1 MKRTFGIS
9 LLGILLLGLV
19 STPVVAQDDMT
30 ARGILEAHI
39 EATGGLTAWKEVKD
53 LTSLADISFE
63 IPQMGT
69 LMLKL
74 ESFTV
79 FPGYGYTNIELLSGP
94 AVVTADQ
101 VNQKAYYTPL
111 EGWVEAN
118 GTRSNLS
125 EVPAAQRTQL
135 QRTSSKNELAYLDLP
150 DSVLVRLDDDV
161 LNEKPVYVISVTDK
175 GQTIKYLVDKETKYI
190 AGQATQTPVGEVL
203 SVMSDYRDVG
213 GFIFPFVQ
221 TAEMGGQGTQVITFT
236 TIEVNAGLTAAAI
249 AAKAGVSKK
258 VATPE

>member
-1 MKRTFGIS
+1 
-9 LLGILLLGLV
+9 
-19 STPVVAQDDMT
+19 
-30 ARGILEAHI
+30 
-39 EATGGLTAWKEVKD
+39 
-53 LTSLADISFE
+53 
-63 IPQMGT
+63 
-69 LMLKL
+69 
-74 ESFTV
+74 
-79 FPGYGYTNIELLSGP
+79 
-94 AVVTADQ
+94 
-101 VNQKAYYTPL
+101 
-111 EGWVEAN
+111 
-118 GTRSNLS
+118 LS
-125 EVPAAQRTQL
+125 EVPAAQRAQL

-175 GQTIKYLVDKETKYI
+175 GQTIKFLVDQETKYI

-203 SVMSDYRDVG
+203 SVMSDFREVN